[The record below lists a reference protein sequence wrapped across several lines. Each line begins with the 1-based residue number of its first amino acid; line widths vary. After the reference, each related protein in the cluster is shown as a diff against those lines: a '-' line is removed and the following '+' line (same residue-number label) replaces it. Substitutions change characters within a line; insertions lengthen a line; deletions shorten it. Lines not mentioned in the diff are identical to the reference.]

1 MPDNKYTVDNDEMR
15 DLIHYSRELGKNPDL
30 VLHGGG
36 NTSMK
41 HKELDHTGKLIDVL
55 RVKGSGSNLA
65 DINEKGFTGLRLN
78 DMLSASS
85 IQSMSDL
92 EMVSYMKKSMTD
104 PSEPSPSVESFLHAF
119 LPFKYVMH
127 SHADAI
133 LSITNTTLKVEEIE
147 SIFPDTIV
155 VGYIPPGFSLA
166 KALFAKVDKLSENIK
181 GIILS
186 KHGLFTFSENAKECY
201 EKHLSVVSHAE
212 KFLKSKGADDIFKK
226 KFEAID
232 ASSVYSIIPQIRGS
246 LSKLNYKILRIDS
259 DGVAKRIALSSEA
272 DEMRNVGVATPD
284 MLIRTKYT
292 YLYSEKPEDILEDI
306 EKFRKNYEDEYKKY
320 VRGYK
325 MHDPYPAAIIVRGFG
340 IITAGTSEKEAGIIM
355 DQIVHSVKVNAMA
368 SHVAKNEFL
377 TKEDAYNMEY
387 WSLEEAKIKRPKKLE
402 GKISIVTGAASG
414 IGLVACEKLSEQ
426 GSVVIACDLDS
437 SVDHVSEEINKKK
450 GGLVVPR
457 RIDVSDEHQIVEAF
471 EYIKQRFGGVDVLFN
486 NAGVL
491 KSEPIEEI
499 TSDVLDLHYRVN
511 ARGTF
516 LMTRETF
523 KIMKSQGIGGNI
535 VFNVTKNLT
544 NPGPGMLSYGT
555 TKAFAAYI
563 SHYVAKEGGKYGIRA
578 NIINPDK
585 VFRGSKIWEG
595 GVLEARA
602 KAKGQTVEQYKT
614 QNLLKREVL
623 PDHVANVLLA
633 LIDEDTFGVTTDAM
647 IPVDGG
653 VI

>member
-41 HKELDHTGKLIDVL
+41 RQDLDHTGKLIDVL

-201 EKHLSVVSHAE
+201 EKHLSVVSNAE

-226 KFEAID
+226 KFEAVD
-232 ASSVYSIIPQIRGS
+232 ASSVYSIIPQIRGA
-246 LSKLNYKILRIDS
+246 LSRLNYKILRIDS
-259 DGVAKRIALSSEA
+259 DGLAKRIALSSEA

-292 YLYSEKPEDILEDI
+292 YLYSEKPEDILGDI

-320 VRGYK
+320 VRDYK

-387 WSLEEAKIKRPKKLE
+387 WSLEEAKIKKPKKLE

-457 RIDVSDEHQIVEAF
+457 RIDVSDEHQIVETF

>member
-1 MPDNKYTVDNDEMR
+1 MPDNRYSVDNGEMQ
-15 DLIHYSRELGKNPDL
+15 DLISYSRELGRNPDL

-36 NTSMK
+36 NTSIK
-41 HKELDHTGKLIDVL
+41 HKELDHTGKLIDAL

-65 DINEKGFTGLRLN
+65 DISEKGFTGLRLD
-78 DMLSASS
+78 DMLSASR

-92 EMVSYMKKSMTD
+92 EMISYMKKSMID

-119 LPFKYVMH
+119 LPFKFVMH

-133 LSITNTTLKVEEIE
+133 LSITNTTLKAKEIE
-147 SIFPDTIV
+147 AIFPDTIV

-166 KALFAKVDKLSENIK
+166 KALHAKVDKLSENIN

-186 KHGLFTFSENAKECY
+186 KHGLFTFSDDPKRCY
-201 EKHLSVVSHAE
+201 EKHLSVVSQAE
-212 KFLKSKGADDIFKK
+212 KFLKSKGADDILQK
-226 KFEAID
+226 KFEAVE
-232 ASSVYSIIPQIRGS
+232 AASVYGMMPQIRGA
-246 LSKLNYKILRIDS
+246 LSRLNHKVLRIDS
-259 DGVAKRIALSSEA
+259 EGVGKKIALSSEA
-272 DEMRNVGVATPD
+272 EEMKNVGVATPD

-292 YLYSEKPEDILEDI
+292 YLYSEKPENILGDI
-306 EKFRKNYEDEYKKY
+306 ESFRKNYEDEYKKY
-320 VRGYK
+320 VKGYK

-340 IITAGTSEKEAGIIM
+340 IITAGSNDKEAGIIM
-355 DQIVHSVKVNAMA
+355 DQIVHSVKVDAMA

-377 TKEDAYNMEY
+377 EKEDAYNMEY
-387 WSLEEAKIKRPKKLE
+387 WSLEEAKIKKPKKLE

-426 GSVVIACDLDS
+426 GSIVIACDLDS
-437 SVDHVSEEINKKK
+437 SVDQVSEEINKKK

-457 RIDVSDEHQIVEAF
+457 RIDVSDEHQIIETF
-471 EYIKQRFGGVDVLFN
+471 EYIKKRFGGVDVLFN

-499 TSDVLDLHYRVN
+499 TSDTLDLHYRVN

-523 KIMKSQGIGGNI
+523 KIMKSQGNGGNI
-535 VFNVTKNLT
+535 VFNVSKNLT

-563 SHYVAKEGGKYGIRA
+563 SHYVSKEGGKYGIRA

-614 QNLLKREVL
+614 QNLLGREVL

-633 LIDEDTFGVTTDAM
+633 LLDEDTFGVTTDAM

>member
-41 HKELDHTGKLIDVL
+41 RKELDHTGKLIDVL